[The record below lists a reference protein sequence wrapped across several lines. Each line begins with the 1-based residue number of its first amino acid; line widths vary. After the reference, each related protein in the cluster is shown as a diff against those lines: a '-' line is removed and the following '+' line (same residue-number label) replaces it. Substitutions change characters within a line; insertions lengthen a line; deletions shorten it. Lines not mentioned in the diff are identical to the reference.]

1 MHQPLEA
8 HGAFATVT
16 VWWGPALPPTPAPM
30 GWVQPSWLWPLLPT
44 LELQGSQDP
53 LFSAGLSMA
62 MTSPAS
68 LRAYS
73 QMSRPCLTC
82 EYLLLCR
89 AQGWAQAQEAFKNHR
104 AEVGFSGLVLGTMF
118 VG

>member
-1 MHQPLEA
+1 MHRLL
-8 HGAFATVT
+8 GADGTFAKVT
-16 VWWGPALPPTPAPM
+16 VRWGPALSPMPASM
-30 GWVQPSWLWPLLPT
+30 GWVQPSWPWPLLPT

-53 LFSAGLSMA
+53 LFSAGHSMA

-73 QMSRPCLTC
+73 QMSPPCPTC

-89 AQGWAQAQEAFKNHR
+89 AQGWTQAQETFKNHR
-104 AEVGFSGLVLGTMF
+104 TELSFSGT
-118 VG
+118 